1 MISDLTKVQ
10 AFYLKLAGN
19 NKVPSRTLFDAFVSF
34 YGHMNKSKLEL
45 YWKVT
50 ELRCQGKSLRVVGD
64 LVGLSAERIRQI
76 EKKLMRAMFYYEQQA
91 DRSGA

>member
-19 NKVPSRTLFDAFVSF
+19 NKVPNRTLFDDFVSF
-34 YGHMNKSKLEL
+34 YGHMNKGKLDL

-50 ELRCQGKSLRVVGD
+50 ELRCQGRSLRVVGD
-64 LVGLSAERIRQI
+64 LVGLSAERVRQI
-76 EKKLMRAMFYYEQQA
+76 EKKLMWALKAYEQQTQ
-91 DRSGA
+91 RSGA